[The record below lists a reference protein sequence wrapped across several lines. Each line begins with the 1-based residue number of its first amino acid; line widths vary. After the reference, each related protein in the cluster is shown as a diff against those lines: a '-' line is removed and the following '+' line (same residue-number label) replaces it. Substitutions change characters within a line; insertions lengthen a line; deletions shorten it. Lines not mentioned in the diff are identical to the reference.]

1 MKSRR
6 VTKQR
11 RPRLHPDAVAR
22 SIRGKI
28 QTGSL
33 LPDQR
38 LVEND
43 LMSDHRVSRACARM
57 ALRQL
62 ESEGLVE
69 IVKNRGAV
77 VRRIG
82 RAEVLHILE
91 VLDELD
97 VITIRRVTAAIAD
110 QDKRRGV
117 KAALARAQAF
127 KRELKRVQPV
137 ARYVEETNLLWNTLT
152 TIAGNP
158 ILEETHTRL
167 QALLHR
173 ILLAG
178 LQFAGDENRWVSH
191 HVNLLRA
198 VLDGDAEGA
207 VKAMRTA
214 AAESRAAIA
223 SLPDAS
229 FG

>member
-6 VTKQR
+6 LAKQR
-11 RPRLHPDAVAR
+11 RPRLHPDAVAKA
-22 SIRGKI
+22 IRAQI

-38 LVEND
+38 LIEND
-43 LMSDHRVSRACARM
+43 LMSVHGVSRACVRM

-62 ESEGLVE
+62 EAEGLVE
-69 IVKNRGAV
+69 IVKNRGAL

-82 RAEVLHILE
+82 REEVLHILE

-97 VITIRRVTAAIAD
+97 AIMIRRVTAAIAD
-110 QDKRRGV
+110 QDKRRAV
-117 KAALARAQAF
+117 KAALARARVF

-137 ARYVEETNLLWNTLT
+137 VRYVEETNLLWNTLA

-198 VLDGDAEGA
+198 VLAGDEESA

-223 SLPDAS
+223 SLPDGS